1 MYPFTIY
8 LGIFKMLAVS
18 DIQITLLELY
28 LKEVIFRRNK
38 RHRNIFMF
46 CQMLS
51 LVLFKIM
58 IN

>member
-1 MYPFTIY
+1 
-8 LGIFKMLAVS
+8 MLAVS